1 MTESLPILKALKGR
15 MQWHQTRQKLLAEN
29 VANSDTPKFKPKDL
43 VPFADTMSGKGHTG
57 LVRTQ
62 AMHLATIDDGNGNMP
77 GAKARKF
84 ETVPSGNA
92 VNLEDEMMKVAEN
105 QMEFQTA
112 ITLYQRS
119 LGYIRTA
126 VGRR

>member
-1 MTESLPILKALKGR
+1 MAQGVGILNALKGR
-15 MQWHQTRQKLLAEN
+15 MQWHQARQKLLAEN
-29 VANSDTPKFKPKDL
+29 VANSDTPKFQPRDL
-43 VPFADTMSGKGHTG
+43 VPYAQTLGGGGPAT

-62 AMHLATIDDGNGNMP
+62 PMHLTSVDDGSGNLP
-77 GAKARKF
+77 GQRAKKF
-84 ETVPSGNA
+84 ETAPSGNA

-112 ITLYQRS
+112 VTLYQRS
-119 LGYIRTA
+119 LGYLRTA